1 MFIIPPN
8 QVQAPL
14 KSKRSV
20 STEKIGDKPREETS
34 LERRR
39 KDRRKERRAIG
50 FADRRLKNRRGAAA
64 IRLATKNGKL
74 TKDLFRKGRLID
86 VQV

>member
-39 KDRRKERRAIG
+39 RDRRKERRAIG
-50 FADRRLKNRRGAAA
+50 FADRRLKNRRGAA

-74 TKDLFRKGRLID
+74 TKDLFRKGRLVD